1 MPLRLIPKPMR
12 KASVTQYN
20 ANHTLIWLFPM
31 PIRLTP
37 QKRARFKKQWGIF
50 QFRTDSLK
58 SQRDSKARAS
68 FQCQPDSNEKLMQNY
83 PESPKSQWDSSQCQW
98 DSKARAS
105 SQCQPDSNETL
116 MPTRLTPTVH
126 GTQCKANWNHP
137 KTTKAPKSQVN
148 SPQSQQDS
156 PQSDSPE
163 IQSPKSLKAIVSSQT
178 QVFSFY
184 SNNVMRILKC
194 CCNTGCLISSDLFHQ

>member
-58 SQRDSKARAS
+58 SQRDSKV
-68 FQCQPDSNEKLMQNY
+68 
-83 PESPKSQWDSSQCQW
+83 
-98 DSKARAS
+98 
-105 SQCQPDSNETL
+105 SNETL
-116 MPTRLTPTVH
+116 MPIRLTPTVH

-137 KTTKAPKSQVN
+137 KTNKAPKSQLD

-184 SNNVMRILKC
+184 SNSVMRILKC